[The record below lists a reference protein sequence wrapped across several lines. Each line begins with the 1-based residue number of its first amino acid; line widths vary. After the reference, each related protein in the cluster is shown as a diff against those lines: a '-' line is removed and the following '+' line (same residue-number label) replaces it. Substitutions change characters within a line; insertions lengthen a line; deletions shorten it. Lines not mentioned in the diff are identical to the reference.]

1 MARLTRK
8 IRKMTSSQAMKALGR
23 KELMCWKC
31 KRDYLIVSSDV
42 SRVMCERCVQ
52 RLCAPPDIPIR
63 KVKSDKPRGWA
74 LKKHFE
80 HNGVVYAKGVAVT
93 DKAAIKALRAGV
105 KAEKKAVKVKKVKKV
120 TKRSTPTAKKKVKR
134 GLKHARSSK

>member
-1 MARLTRK
+1 
-8 IRKMTSSQAMKALGR
+8 MTSSQAQKALGR

-31 KRDYLIVSSDV
+31 KRDYIIVSEDV
-42 SRVMCERCVQ
+42 SRVMCELCVQ
-52 RLCAPPDIPIR
+52 RLCEPPVER
-63 KVKSDKPRGWA
+63 LTKVKSDKPRGWA

-93 DKAAIKALRAGV
+93 DKASIKALRAGV
-105 KAEKKAVKVKKVKKV
+105 KAEKKEALKKKRMTPKKKVAKRSVKKVA
-120 TKRSTPTAKKKVKR
+120 KRSIKKPLR